1 MFTQTIA
8 ESYMMFGVPAG
19 GWYAI
24 LEDGAVQKD
33 QNYEAE
39 ETAYIFEDGSAI
51 ILESAGG
58 FRLQPDYGM
67 HPDYEKL

>member
-1 MFTQTIA
+1 MITETIA

-33 QNYEAE
+33 QNYEDE
-39 ETAYIFEDGSAI
+39 ETAYIFEDGSAV
-51 ILESAGG
+51 ILESGGG
-58 FRLQPDYGM
+58 FRIAQDYGLNA
-67 HPDYEKL
+67 DNEKL